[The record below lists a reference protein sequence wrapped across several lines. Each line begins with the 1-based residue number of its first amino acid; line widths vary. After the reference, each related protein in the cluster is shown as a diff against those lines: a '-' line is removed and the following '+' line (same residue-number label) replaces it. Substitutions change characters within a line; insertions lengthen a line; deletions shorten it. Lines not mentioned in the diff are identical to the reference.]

1 MPGLDIRRVAQGTAA
16 VACPPRRAA
25 MARQDGV
32 PSGIRHM
39 VTNYRFR
46 QSVWYPN
53 NNARLSEV
61 YCFFEIGEVIALE
74 NDCQLIN

>member
-1 MPGLDIRRVAQGTAA
+1 MRIHAGVGYSKGGSGHSRRRL
-16 VACPPRRAA
+16 PA

-61 YCFFEIGEVIALE
+61 YCFFEKGEVIALE